1 MGELSGKT
9 NKTVKQLFQVKLT
22 FFATLPHAR
31 IPQAK
36 KNRLKGG
43 WDEGVKP
50 KFLGPLVAETAC
62 LAAGRGVLELR
73 RRCTQF

>member
-22 FFATLPHAR
+22 FFATLPHAS

-36 KNRLKGG
+36 KNHPA
-43 WDEGVKP
+43 GVASSQTQKSPRSAGLVKEKP
-50 KFLGPLVAETAC
+50 PRWAV
-62 LAAGRGVLELR
+62 
-73 RRCTQF
+73 